1 MNAAYLRKIV
11 SDELRE
17 TLMFCGLVKD
27 YHCKTKVTEGKAHYR
42 FDTNVGPMYV
52 YSSRSFDI
60 NGEKA
65 KSLFEAKQLL
75 IKYL

>member
-1 MNAAYLRKIV
+1 MNAAYLRKLV
-11 SDELRE
+11 SDEFRE
-17 TLMFCGLVKD
+17 TLMFCGLVED

-42 FDTNVGPMYV
+42 FDTKVGTMQV
-52 YSSRSFDI
+52 FSSRSFVI

-65 KSLFEAKQLL
+65 KSLYEAKNLL